1 MAQVELLPEIT
12 KFVERPPKMMI
23 GGRACEAD
31 SGETF
36 DVIDP
41 STGQKV
47 TEVPRGR
54 AADIDAAVAAARQA
68 FEDGRWSGLRPGKR
82 TEVLYK
88 LGELIKRNI
97 SELAQLESLDSGKPI
112 NIASGEMWTAGDVF
126 RYYSGW
132 PTKVFGETNPTQE
145 NMFVYSLREPVGVC
159 GGIIPWNFPLIMA
172 AWKVAP
178 ALAFGNTIVLK
189 PAEQTPLTALRLA
202 ELCLEAGVPEG
213 VVNVVTGF
221 GEEAGQALAVH
232 TDVDKIAFTGSTA
245 VGRKILHAS
254 EENLKRVTLELG
266 GKSPNIVLA
275 DANMKRATKGSML
288 GVFLNSGQVCTAGTR
303 MLVESSVHD
312 DFVSALVKATSSM
325 KLGHALD
332 EDTQMGPVVSE
343 RQLQTVTNYIDI
355 GRSEGAEVVT
365 GGERDTGLGD
375 GYYVQPTIFAG
386 VRNDMRIA
394 QEEIFGPVAT
404 VIEVADVDQAIEVA
418 NDTMYGLAS
427 AVWTND
433 LSKAHRLA
441 RHQGRDG
448 VDQRERPLRPL
459 GELRWIQAI
468 RLRPRARRALDGGL
482 HRGEVGLG
490 QPEVE
495 NPDSP
500 DGSSSVTSTA
510 STPACGGPSRHH
522 STTDFTAGSSPSR
535 ITSTRPSERLRAEP
549 ETLICSAFFLQPSRK
564 NTPWTS
570 PETRMRRLTITKRPP
585 RRARDRRA

>member
-1 MAQVELLPEIT
+1 MAEVELLPEVI
-12 KFVERPPKMMI
+12 KLLERPPKMMI
-23 GGRACEAD
+23 GGRASESD
-31 SGETF
+31 SGESF

-47 TEVPRGR
+47 TEVPRGGH
-54 AADIDAAVAAARQA
+54 ADIDAAVGAAREA
-68 FEDGRWSGLRPGKR
+68 FEDRRWSGLRPGKR
-82 TEVLYK
+82 TEILYK
-88 LGELIKRNI
+88 VAELIKRNL
-97 SELAQLESLDSGKPI
+97 SELGQLESIDSGKPI
-112 NIASGEMWTAGDVF
+112 KIASGEMWAAGDVF

-132 PTKVFGETNPTQE
+132 PTKVFGETNPTDDTT
-145 NMFVYSLREPVGVC
+145 FVYALREPVGVC

-172 AWKVAP
+172 SWKIAP

-202 ELCLEAGVPEG
+202 ELCLEAGVPDG

-221 GEEAGQALAVH
+221 GEEAGQALAAH

-254 EENLKRVTLELG
+254 ETNLKRVTLELG

-312 DFVSALVKATSSM
+312 DFVSALVEATSSM
-325 KLGHALD
+325 KLGRALD
-332 EDTQMGPVVSE
+332 EDTQMGPVVSQ
-343 RQLQTVTNYIDI
+343 RQLDTVTNYIDI
-355 GRSEGAEVVT
+355 GKSEGAEIVT
-365 GGERDTGLGD
+365 GGERDRSLGD

-394 QEEIFGPVAT
+394 QEEIFGPVAA
-404 VIEVADVDQAIEVA
+404 VIEVSDVDEAIEVA

-441 RHQGRDG
+441 RGIKAGTVWINGSGLYDPSVSFGGYKQSGFGRELG
-448 VDQRERPLRPL
+448 VHSME
-459 GELRWIQAI
+459 AYT
-468 RLRPRARRALDGGL
+468 
-482 HRGEVGLG
+482 EVK
-490 QPEVE
+490 
-495 NPDSP
+495 
-500 DGSSSVTSTA
+500 SVWVN
-510 STPACGGPSRHH
+510 
-522 STTDFTAGSSPSR
+522 
-535 ITSTRPSERLRAEP
+535 L
-549 ETLICSAFFLQPSRK
+549 K
-564 NTPWTS
+564 
-570 PETRMRRLTITKRPP
+570 
-585 RRARDRRA
+585 